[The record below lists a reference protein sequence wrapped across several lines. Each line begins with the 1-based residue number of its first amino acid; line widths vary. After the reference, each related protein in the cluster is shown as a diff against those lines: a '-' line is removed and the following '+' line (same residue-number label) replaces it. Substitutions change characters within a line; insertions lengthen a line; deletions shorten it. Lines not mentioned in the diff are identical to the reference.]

1 MAGKSGNPARQ
12 DPDVDKLFRTMKSLV
27 ELTRDLEDRLP
38 SETYVWL
45 RASALGA
52 METYAQITGK
62 PLPMEMILLNL
73 EARIL
78 V

>member
-1 MAGKSGNPARQ
+1 MAGKPGNPVRQ
-12 DPDVDKLFRTMKSLV
+12 DPDVDKLFRAMKSLV

-38 SETYVWL
+38 SGTYLYL

-62 PLPMEMILLNL
+62 PLPIEMILTDL
-73 EARIL
+73 EDRIK